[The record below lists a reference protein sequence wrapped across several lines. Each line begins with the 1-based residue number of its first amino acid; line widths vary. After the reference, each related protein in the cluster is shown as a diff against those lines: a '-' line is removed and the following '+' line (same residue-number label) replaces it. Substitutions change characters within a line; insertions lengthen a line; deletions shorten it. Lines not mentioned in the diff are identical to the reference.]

1 MEVSSDL
8 MVAALAATPTMAAAA
23 RLLDCSAPL
32 IHYRAESAGERDVA
46 QAVAEQKQTLEDR
59 LAESILRH
67 RGVLSKV
74 ADDVGL
80 GSGQAVRYHITRSAT
95 LQQVFSDA
103 RVRVIDRAE
112 ENVFAAVEQGDLTY
126 SWKVLQ
132 TLGKDRG
139 YTERRELDAIV
150 THTLDAA
157 STGSLVQLLDRLAA
171 TYPEAVEAE
180 FSELSD
186 EDRAELSEL
195 VEERAL

>member
-1 MEVSSDL
+1 M
-8 MVAALAATPTMAAAA
+8 
-23 RLLDCSAPL
+23 
-32 IHYRAESAGERDVA
+32 
-46 QAVAEQKQTLEDR
+46 
-59 LAESILRH
+59 
-67 RGVLSKV
+67 
-74 ADDVGL
+74 
-80 GSGQAVRYHITRSAT
+80 
-95 LQQVFSDA
+95 
-103 RVRVIDRAE
+103 IDRAE

-139 YTERRELDAIV
+139 YTERRELDATV